1 MNPDEK
7 SQKRA
12 MDVIAAYGAE
22 QSAWPDAE
30 RAATLD
36 ALQSSDELRQILSE
50 EASLDSLL
58 QQSGR
63 VATLNA
69 TQVAQKIAG
78 GLPQELTLSQRLSRG
93 LEVVAESFS
102 SDVWKPALA
111 ASLTLSAGIAVG
123 STTYEP
129 VEDWSQAEQ
138 YSFTVVGEEFS
149 DES

>member
-7 SQKRA
+7 SLKRA
-12 MDVIAAYGAE
+12 TDIITAYGAE
-22 QSAWPDAE
+22 QRAWPEAE

-36 ALQSSDELRQILSE
+36 ASQSSDELRQILRE

-58 QQSGR
+58 QQSAR
-63 VATLNA
+63 VATIDA
-69 TQVAQKIAG
+69 TQVAQQIAR
-78 GLPQELTLSQRLSRG
+78 GLPQQLTLSQRLSRG
-93 LEVVAESFS
+93 LEVVAESLP

-129 VEDWSQAEQ
+129 LEDWSQAEQ
-138 YSFTVVGEEFS
+138 YSFAVLGEEYS

>member
-1 MNPDEK
+1 MNPDEE

-12 MDVIAAYGAE
+12 TDIITAYGAE
-22 QSAWPDAE
+22 QSAWPEAE

-36 ALQSSDELRQILSE
+36 ALQSSDELRQRLSE

-58 QQSGR
+58 QQSTR
-63 VATLNA
+63 VATLDA
-69 TQVAQKIAG
+69 TQVAQQIAR
-78 GLPQELTLSQRLSRG
+78 GLPQELTLSQRLSRC

-111 ASLTLSAGIAVG
+111 ASLTLSAGIVVG

>member
-1 MNPDEK
+1 MNPDDK
-7 SQKRA
+7 TQKRA
-12 MDVIAAYGAE
+12 IDVIAAYGAE
-22 QSAWPDAE
+22 QSAWPETE

-36 ALQSSDELRQILSE
+36 ALQSSDEVRHILSE
-50 EASLDSLL
+50 QASLDSLL
-58 QQSGR
+58 QQSAR
-63 VATLNA
+63 VATLDA
-69 TQVAQKIAG
+69 TEVAKQIAS
-78 GLPQELTLSQRLSRG
+78 GLPQQLTLSQRLSRS
-93 LEVVAESFS
+93 LEVVAESLS

-138 YSFTVVGEEFS
+138 YSFTVVGEEYS

>member
-12 MDVIAAYGAE
+12 TDIIAAYGAE
-22 QSAWPDAE
+22 QSAWPEAE

-36 ALQSSDELRQILSE
+36 ALQSSDELPQTLSE
-50 EASLDSLL
+50 EASLNSLL
-58 QQSGR
+58 QQSAR
-63 VATLNA
+63 VAALDA
-69 TQVAQKIAG
+69 TQVAQQIAC
-78 GLPQELTLSQRLSRG
+78 GLPQQQTLSQRLSRG
-93 LEVVAESFS
+93 LEVVAESLS

-111 ASLTLSAGIAVG
+111 ASLTLSAGIVVG

-138 YSFTVVGEEFS
+138 YSFTVVGEEY
-149 DES
+149 

>member
-7 SQKRA
+7 NHRRA
-12 MDVIAAYGAE
+12 IDVIAAYGAE
-22 QSAWPDAE
+22 QSAWPEAE

-36 ALQSSDELRQILSE
+36 ALQSSHEVRQILRE

-58 QQSGR
+58 QQSAR

-69 TQVAQKIAG
+69 TQVAQQIAR
-78 GLPQELTLSQRLSRG
+78 GLSQQLTLSQRLGRG
-93 LEVVAESFS
+93 LEVVAESLS
-102 SDVWKPALA
+102 SDFWKPTLA

-123 STTYEP
+123 STVYGP

-138 YSFTVVGEEFS
+138 YSFTVVGEE
-149 DES
+149 

>member
-1 MNPDEK
+1 MNSDEK

-12 MDVIAAYGAE
+12 TDIIAAYGAE
-22 QSAWPDAE
+22 QSAWPEAA

-50 EASLDSLL
+50 EAFLDSLL
-58 QQSGR
+58 QQSAR
-63 VATLNA
+63 MATLDA
-69 TQVAQKIAG
+69 TQVAQQVARR
-78 GLPQELTLSQRLSRG
+78 LPQQLTLSQRLIRG
-93 LEVVAESFS
+93 LEVVAESLS

-138 YSFTVVGEEFS
+138 YSFTVVGEEY
-149 DES
+149 

>member
-7 SQKRA
+7 CQKREI
-12 MDVIAAYGAE
+12 DDIATYGAE
-22 QSAWPDAE
+22 QSAWPEAE
-30 RAATLD
+30 RGATLD
-36 ALQSSDELRQILSE
+36 ALQSNDQVRQILSE

-58 QQSGR
+58 QQSAR
-63 VATLNA
+63 VATLDA
-69 TQVAQKIAG
+69 TQVAQQIARR
-78 GLPQELTLSQRLSRG
+78 LPQQLTLSQRLSRG
-93 LEVVAESFS
+93 LEVVAESLS

-138 YSFTVVGEEFS
+138 YSFTIVGEEYS

>member
-12 MDVIAAYGAE
+12 TDVIATYGAE

-36 ALQSSDELRQILSE
+36 ALHSSDELRQILSE

-58 QQSGR
+58 QQSAR
-63 VATLNA
+63 VATLDA

-78 GLPQELTLSQRLSRG
+78 GLPQQLTLSQRLSRG

>member
-12 MDVIAAYGAE
+12 TDVIAAYGAE
-22 QSAWPDAE
+22 QSVWPDAE
-30 RAATLD
+30 RAAMLE
-36 ALQSSDELRQILSE
+36 ALQSSDELRQLLSE

-58 QQSGR
+58 QQSAR

-78 GLPQELTLSQRLSRG
+78 GLPQQLTLSQRLSRG

-123 STTYEP
+123 STTYQP

-138 YSFTVVGEEFS
+138 YSFTVVGEEY
-149 DES
+149 

>member
-12 MDVIAAYGAE
+12 TNIIAVYGAE
-22 QSAWPDAE
+22 QSAWPEAE

-36 ALQSSDELRQILSE
+36 ALRSSGELRQILSE

-58 QQSGR
+58 QQSAR

-69 TQVAQKIAG
+69 TQVAQQIAG
-78 GLPQELTLSQRLSRG
+78 GLPQQLTLSQRLSRG

>member
-7 SQKRA
+7 SQKRST
-12 MDVIAAYGAE
+12 DIIAAYGAE
-22 QSAWPDAE
+22 QSAWPEAE
-30 RAATLD
+30 RGATLD
-36 ALQSSDELRQILSE
+36 ALQSSDELRQLLSE

-58 QQSGR
+58 QQSAR
-63 VATLNA
+63 VATLDA
-69 TQVAQKIAG
+69 TQVAQQIAH
-78 GLPQELTLSQRLSRG
+78 GLPQQLTLSQRLSRG
-93 LEVVAESFS
+93 LEVVAESLS
-102 SDVWKPALA
+102 SDIWKPALA

-123 STTYEP
+123 STTYQP